1 MGGFFIVSVYSKRH
15 KKEASQLNSDKDSYP
30 SHTPKQGETKW
41 VRFIA

>member
-1 MGGFFIVSVYSKRH
+1 MRGFFILSLSYKDK

-30 SHTPKQGETKW
+30 NHTPKQGEINW